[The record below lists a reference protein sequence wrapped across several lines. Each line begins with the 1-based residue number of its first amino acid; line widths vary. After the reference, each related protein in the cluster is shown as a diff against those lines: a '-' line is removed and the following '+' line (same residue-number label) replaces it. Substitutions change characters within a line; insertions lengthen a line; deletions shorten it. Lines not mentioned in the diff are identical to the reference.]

1 MDSLLAL
8 VGRTLL
14 EYITVI
20 PGLLSHMAMEAAGEA
35 LIEYGP
41 WVVIVLI
48 CRNPL
53 IAMGALVGMAL
64 TFGITLMFSGEWSN
78 RPRSLF
84 SYETENRQNLD

>member
-8 VGRTLL
+8 VGRTIL
-14 EYITVI
+14 EYITAI
-20 PGLLSHMAMEAAGEA
+20 PGLLLHMAMEAAGEA

-48 CRNPL
+48 WRNPL
-53 IAMGALVGMAL
+53 IAMGALVAMAL
-64 TFGITLMFSGEWSN
+64 IFGVTLMLAESISGEWSD

-84 SYETENRQNLD
+84 S